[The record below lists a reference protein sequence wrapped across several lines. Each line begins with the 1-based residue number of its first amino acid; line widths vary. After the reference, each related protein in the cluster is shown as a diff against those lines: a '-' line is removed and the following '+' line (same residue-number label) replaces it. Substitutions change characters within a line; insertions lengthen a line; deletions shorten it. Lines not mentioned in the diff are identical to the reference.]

1 VSMTPN
7 PNLIESTGPNS
18 EKVSYDRRIFDGWS
32 PSTDAEAEEVF
43 HDHTIIDGLCR

>member
-1 VSMTPN
+1 MTPN
-7 PNLIESTGPNS
+7 PNLIELTGPNG

-43 HDHTIIDGLCR
+43 GKESIAA